1 MCDLR
6 VEDTVTAYTVLIDQ
20 SGTILAEV
28 MENLHNVIGRQYL
41 LQIKAQVM
49 VKWINPEQIEDVTVF
64 LEAELEQGDRFA
76 LDETFTV
83 QA

>member
-6 VEDTVTAYTVLIDQ
+6 VEYTVTAYTVLIDQ